1 MSIRFATRLNAL
13 ALYAISA
20 ILLVAF
26 YYQIALG
33 ELPCPLCMLQR
44 VGIVALAFGPMLT
57 LRYGPRPAHYGLV
70 IIAALVGAVISAR
83 QVLLHIAPG
92 DPGYGSA
99 FLGYHFYTWAFVCF
113 CLAIAASAA
122 MLLVERPQ
130 LHEPARPELGWFEIA
145 AVWLVIAITLANALS
160 VLLECGFAECP
171 ANPVHYE
178 LLMRA
183 GGEEPGPS

>member
-1 MSIRFATRLNAL
+1 MNIRFATRLNAL

-26 YYQIALG
+26 YYQIVLG
-33 ELPCPLCMLQR
+33 ELPCPLCLLQR
-44 VGIVALAFGPMLT
+44 VGIAALAFGPVLT

-70 IIAALVGAVISAR
+70 IIAALIGAGISAR
-83 QVLLHIAPG
+83 QILLHIAPG

-99 FLGYHFYTWAFVCF
+99 LFGYHFYTWAFVCF

-122 MLLVERPQ
+122 MLLSELPLAR
-130 LHEPARPELGWFEIA
+130 EPATPELGLLERV
-145 AVWLVIAITLANALS
+145 AVWLVIAITLINALS
-160 VLLECGFAECP
+160 VFLECGFGWCP

-178 LLMRA
+178 LI
-183 GGEEPGPS
+183 GGTGGASAS